1 MHALMLVLKT
11 ADIQDYRITGLQ
23 ELQSICFVVFLLIF
37 SSPLYIQKLKGV
49 FAKNERGIGLMR

>member
-23 ELQSICFVVFLLIF
+23 DYRITGITIYMFCGISINLLFTFIY
-37 SSPLYIQKLKGV
+37 SEIKGSV
-49 FAKNERGIGLMR
+49 REK